1 MFLHM
6 STQKRGSK
14 VLKFD
19 QCPSDLGTSMHFG
32 RALTK
37 LQRCSWAEINGGC
50 LDAFLVRSDNGMILV
65 VEPDSGGMGQNLGP
79 SKLPTHQHPVH
90 LNKYIYIYIHIM
102 YVHTHV
108 YIIIYIHIY
117 V

>member
-90 LNKYIYIYIHIM
+90 LNKYIYIYTYHVCTHTCIYNYIYM
-102 YVHTHV
+102 YNH
-108 YIIIYIHIY
+108 
-117 V
+117 